1 MGIILKQSFFN
12 TLIIFLGFGVGG
24 INVLFLYTHFLHE
37 DYFGLITFLLSA
49 ANIILPL
56 LVFGM
61 QHTIVKFYS
70 SYQTKIEQDGF
81 LTTTL
86 LMPLIVI
93 IPLAFVGA
101 FIYESIADWISM
113 ENSIIKKYTYLI
125 FLLAIFMGYFEV
137 FYAWTKVQLN
147 SVFGNFIKEI
157 FPRICTTFLL
167 FSVYFKWLTDEQFIY
182 GVVVVYGISTV
193 IMMFYAFHV
202 YKPTFKLEL
211 PSNLKEIVTFSL
223 YIIVAGSA
231 SGVLLEIDKFMIPQ
245 MEQIAQVAY
254 YSVGIYI
261 ASVIGIPTRAMLQI
275 TSPIT
280 AKDMN
285 ENKLDDV
292 EKLYKQSSINLLV
305 IGGLFF
311 LLINLNIADLYALI
325 NKPEF
330 TKGIWVVMIISLA
343 KLMELALGT
352 GNAILLNSKYYKIF
366 FYMSLAMALSVIFLN
381 KWLIDLIGINGAA
394 IATLIV
400 VVVYSVAKI
409 IYLKYKL
416 KIQPFNVN
424 TIKLAVII
432 SAIFGVFYFWNFNF
446 HPILNIGLKGILISV
461 LYFLLINKLHI
472 SKDINNF
479 IANYTLKNDSR
490 IS

>member
-12 TLIIFLGFGVGG
+12 TLIIFLGFAVGG

-61 QHTIVKFYS
+61 QNTIVKFYS

-86 LMPLIVI
+86 ILPLFVI

-101 FIYESIADWISM
+101 FVYDSIADWISI
-113 ENSIIKKYTYLI
+113 ENPIIKKYTYLI
-125 FLLAIFMGYFEV
+125 FILAIFMGYFEV
-137 FYAWTKVQLN
+137 FYSWTKVQLN

-167 FSVYFKWLTDEQFIY
+167 FAVFFNWITNEQFIY
-182 GVVVVYGISTV
+182 GVVIVYGLSTV
-193 IMMFYAFHV
+193 IMMFYAFYV
-202 YKPTFKLEL
+202 YKPTFKLII
-211 PSNLKEIVTFSL
+211 PSNLKEIISFSM

-231 SGVLLEIDKFMIPQ
+231 AGVLLEIDKFMIPQ

-261 ASVIGIPTRAMLQI
+261 ASVIAIPTRAMQQI

-285 ENKLDDV
+285 ENNIAEV
-292 EKLYKQSSINLLV
+292 EKLYKQTSINLLV

-311 LLINLNIADLYALI
+311 LLINLNIGDLYALI

-330 TKGIWVVMIISLA
+330 TKGIWVVFIISLS

-366 FYMSLAMALSVIFLN
+366 FYLSLAMAISVIFLN
-381 KWLIDLIGINGAA
+381 KWLINLIGINGAA

-400 VVVYSVAKI
+400 VVVYSLVKI
-409 IYLKYKL
+409 IYLKGKL
-416 KIQPFNVN
+416 NIQPFDGN
-424 TIKLAVII
+424 TFRLAVII
-432 SAIFGVFYFWNFNF
+432 LALFAAFYFWNFNF
-446 HPILNIGLKGILISV
+446 HPIINIGLKGIIISA
-461 LYFLLINKLHI
+461 LYFLLISKLQI
-472 SKDINNF
+472 SKDINGF
-479 IANYTLKNDSR
+479 VTKYVAKN
-490 IS
+490 

>member
-12 TLIIFLGFGVGG
+12 TLIIFLGFAVGG

-61 QHTIVKFYS
+61 QNTIVKFYS
-70 SYQTKIEQDGF
+70 SYQTKIERDGF

-86 LMPLIVI
+86 ILPLFVI
-93 IPLAFVGA
+93 IPLALIGA
-101 FIYESIADWISM
+101 LIYENIANWISL
-113 ENSIIKKYTYLI
+113 ENPIIKKYTYLI

-167 FSVYFKWLTDEQFIY
+167 FAVFFKWLTNEQFIY
-182 GVVVVYGISTV
+182 GVVIVYGLSTL
-193 IMMFYAFHV
+193 IMMIYAFQV
-202 YKPTFKLEL
+202 YRPTFKLIL
-211 PSNLKEIVTFSL
+211 PANLKEILSFSM

-231 SGVLLEIDKFMIPQ
+231 AGVLLEIDKFMIPQ
-245 MEQIAQVAY
+245 MEKIAQVAY

-261 ASVIGIPTRAMLQI
+261 ASVIAIPTRAMQQI
-275 TSPIT
+275 TTPIT

-285 ENKLDDV
+285 ENNIEEV
-292 EKLYKQSSINLLV
+292 GKLYKQTSINLLV

-311 LLINLNIADLYALI
+311 LLINLNIADLYRLI

-330 TKGIWVVMIISLA
+330 SKGIWVVLIISVS

-352 GNAILLNSKYYKIF
+352 GNSILLNSKYFKIF
-366 FYMSLAMALSVIFLN
+366 FYLSLAMAISVIFLN
-381 KWLIDLIGINGAA
+381 KWLIDWVGIDGAA

-400 VVVYSVAKI
+400 VVVYSVIKI
-409 IYLKYKL
+409 IYLKAKL
-416 KIQPFNVN
+416 NIQPFDIN
-424 TIKLAVII
+424 TIKLGIII
-432 SAIFGVFYFWNFNF
+432 SVIFAVFYFWNFNF
-446 HPILNIGLKGILISV
+446 HPIINIGLKGVIISI
-461 LYFLLINKLHI
+461 LYFLLINKLQI
-472 SKDINNF
+472 SKDISSF
-479 IANYTLKNDSR
+479 VAKYVAKNES
-490 IS
+490 

>member
-70 SYQTKIEQDGF
+70 SYQTKMEQDGF
-81 LTTTL
+81 LTTAL

-113 ENSIIKKYTYLI
+113 ENPIIKKYTYLI

-137 FYAWTKVQLN
+137 FYAWTKVQFN
-147 SVFGNFIKEI
+147 SVFGNFVKEI

-167 FSVYFKWLTDEQFIY
+167 FAVFFKWLTNEQFIY
-182 GVVVVYGISTV
+182 GVVIVYGISTV
-193 IMMFYAFHV
+193 IMMLYAFYV
-202 YKPTFKLEL
+202 YKPTFKFSL
-211 PSNLKEIVTFSL
+211 PSNLKEIISFSL

-231 SGVLLEIDKFMIPQ
+231 AGVLLEIDKFMIPQ

-261 ASVIGIPTRAMLQI
+261 ASVIGIPTRAMQQI

-330 TKGIWVVMIISLA
+330 TKGIWVVLIISVS
-343 KLMELALGT
+343 KLIELALGT

-366 FYMSLAMALSVIFLN
+366 FYLSLAMAISVIFLN

-400 VVVYSVAKI
+400 VAMYSLLKI
-409 IYLKYKL
+409 IYLKSKL
-416 KIQPFNVN
+416 NIQPFDLN
-424 TIKLAVII
+424 TIKLAIIILVIF
-432 SAIFGVFYFWNFNF
+432 AAFYFWNFSF
-446 HPILNIGLKGILISV
+446 HPIINIGLKAVIISLV
-461 LYFLLINKLHI
+461 YFLLINKLQI
-472 SKDINNF
+472 SKDINGF
-479 IANYTLKNDSR
+479 VSKYVSKNN
-490 IS
+490 

>member
-12 TLIIFLGFGVGG
+12 TLIIFLGFAVGG

-61 QHTIVKFYS
+61 QNTIVKFYS
-70 SYQTKIEQDGF
+70 SYQTKIERDGF

-86 LMPLIVI
+86 LMPLFII
-93 IPLAFVGA
+93 IPLALIGTL
-101 FIYESIADWISM
+101 IYENIADWISL
-113 ENSIIKKYTYLI
+113 ENPIIKKYTYLI

-167 FSVYFKWLTDEQFIY
+167 FAVFFKWITNEQFIY
-182 GVVVVYGISTV
+182 GVVIVYGLSTL
-193 IMMFYAFHV
+193 IMMFYAFCV
-202 YKPTFKLEL
+202 YKPTFKLIL
-211 PSNLKEIVTFSL
+211 PSNLKEIISFSI

-231 SGVLLEIDKFMIPQ
+231 AGVLLEIDKFMIPQ
-245 MEQIAQVAY
+245 IEKIAQVAY

-261 ASVIGIPTRAMLQI
+261 ASVIAIPTRAMQQI

-285 ENKLDDV
+285 ENNIGEV
-292 EKLYKQSSINLLV
+292 EKLYKQTSINLLV

-311 LLINLNIADLYALI
+311 LLINLNISDLYVLI
-325 NKPEF
+325 NKPQF
-330 TKGIWVVMIISLA
+330 TKGIWVVLIISVS

-352 GNAILLNSKYYKIF
+352 GNAILLNSKYFKIF
-366 FYMSLAMALSVIFLN
+366 FYLSLAMAISVVFLN
-381 KWLIDLIGINGAA
+381 KWLIAWVGIDGAA

-400 VVVYSVAKI
+400 VVVYSVVKI
-409 IYLKYKL
+409 IYLKAKL
-416 KIQPFNVN
+416 NIQPFGIN
-424 TIKLAVII
+424 TIKLGVII
-432 SAIFGVFYFWNFNF
+432 SVIFAIFYFWNFNF
-446 HPILNIGLKGILISV
+446 HPIINIGLKCIIISI
-461 LYFLLINKLHI
+461 LYFLLINKLQI
-472 SKDINNF
+472 SKDISSF
-479 IANYTLKNDSR
+479 VGKYMAKSE
-490 IS
+490 S

>member
-1 MGIILKQSFFN
+1 MGIILKQSFYN
-12 TLIIFLGFGVGG
+12 TLIIFIGFAVGG

-61 QHTIVKFYS
+61 QNTIIKFFS
-70 SYQTKIEQDGF
+70 SYQTKVERDGF

-86 LMPLIVI
+86 ILPLFVI
-93 IPLAFVGA
+93 IPLALIGTL
-101 FIYESIADWISM
+101 IYENIANWISL
-113 ENSIIKKYTYLI
+113 ENPIIKKYTYLI

-167 FSVYFKWLTDEQFIY
+167 FAVFFKWLTNEQFIY
-182 GVVVVYGISTV
+182 GVVIVYGLSTL
-193 IMMFYAFHV
+193 IMMFYAFYV
-202 YKPTFKLEL
+202 YKPTFKFVL
-211 PSNLKEIVTFSL
+211 PTNLKEILSFSA

-231 SGVLLEIDKFMIPQ
+231 AGVLLEIDKFMIPQ
-245 MEQIAQVAY
+245 MEKIAQVAY

-261 ASVIGIPTRAMLQI
+261 ASVIAIPTRAMQQI

-285 ENKLDDV
+285 ENNIVEV
-292 EKLYKQSSINLLV
+292 EKLYKQTSINLLV

-311 LLINLNIADLYALI
+311 LLINLNISDLYVLI

-330 TKGIWVVMIISLA
+330 TKGIWVVLIISVS

-366 FYMSLAMALSVIFLN
+366 FYLSLAMAISVIVLN
-381 KWLIDLIGINGAA
+381 KWLIELIGINGAA

-400 VVVYSVAKI
+400 VVVYSIVKI
-409 IYLKYKL
+409 IYLKTKL
-416 KIQPFNVN
+416 DIQPFDFN
-424 TIKLAVII
+424 TIKLGVII
-432 SAIFGVFYFWNFNF
+432 LVIFAVFYFWNFNF
-446 HPILNIGLKGILISV
+446 HPIINIGLKSV
-461 LYFLLINKLHI
+461 IIATLYILLIHKGHI
-472 SKDINNF
+472 SKEINSF
-479 IANYTLKNDSR
+479 MTKYIAKNEL
-490 IS
+490 

>member
-12 TLIIFLGFGVGG
+12 TLIIFLGFAVGG

-61 QHTIVKFYS
+61 QNTIIKFYS
-70 SYQTKIEQDGF
+70 SYQTKIERDGF

-86 LMPLIVI
+86 IMPLFVI
-93 IPLAFVGA
+93 IPFA
-101 FIYESIADWISM
+101 FIGTLIYGSIADWISL
-113 ENSIIKKYTYLI
+113 ENPIIKKYTYLI

-167 FSVYFKWLTDEQFIY
+167 FAVFFKWLTNEQFIY
-182 GVVVVYGISTV
+182 GVVIVYGLSTFV
-193 IMMFYAFHV
+193 MMIYAFQV
-202 YKPTFKLEL
+202 YKPTFKLTL
-211 PSNLKEIVTFSL
+211 PSNIKEILSFSM

-231 SGVLLEIDKFMIPQ
+231 AGVLLEIDKFMIPQ
-245 MEQIAQVAY
+245 MEKIAQVAY

-261 ASVIGIPTRAMLQI
+261 ASVIAIPTRAMQQI

-285 ENKLDDV
+285 ENNIGEV
-292 EKLYKQSSINLLV
+292 EKLYKQTSINLLV

-311 LLINLNIADLYALI
+311 LLINLSIADLYRLI

-330 TKGIWVVMIISLA
+330 TKGIWVVLIISVS

-352 GNAILLNSKYYKIF
+352 GNAILLNSKYFKIF
-366 FYMSLAMALSVIFLN
+366 FYLSLAMAVSVIFLN
-381 KWLIDLIGINGAA
+381 KWLIDWVGIDGAA

-400 VVVYSVAKI
+400 VVVYSVIKI
-409 IYLKYKL
+409 IYLKAKL
-416 KIQPFNVN
+416 NIQPFDIN
-424 TIKLAVII
+424 TIKLGVII
-432 SAIFGVFYFWNFNF
+432 SVIFAVFYFWNFNF
-446 HPILNIGLKGILISV
+446 HPIINIGLKGIIISI
-461 LYFLLINKLHI
+461 LYFLLINKLQI
-472 SKDINNF
+472 SKDISSF
-479 IANYTLKNDSR
+479 VAKYMAKNES
-490 IS
+490 

>member
-12 TLIIFLGFGVGG
+12 TLIIFLGFAVGG

-61 QHTIVKFYS
+61 QNTIVKFYS
-70 SYQTKIEQDGF
+70 SYQTKIEKDGF

-86 LMPLIVI
+86 LLPLFVI
-93 IPLAFVGA
+93 IPTAFIGA

-113 ENSIIKKYTYLI
+113 ENPIIKKYTYLI

-137 FYAWTKVQLN
+137 FYSWTKVQLN

-167 FSVYFKWLTDEQFIY
+167 FAVFFKWLTNDQFIY
-182 GVVVVYGISTV
+182 GVVIVYGISTL
-193 IMMFYAFHV
+193 IMMFYAFYV
-202 YKPTFKLEL
+202 YKPTFKLIL
-211 PSNLKEIVTFSL
+211 PSNFKEIISFSM

-231 SGVLLEIDKFMIPQ
+231 AGVLLEIDKFMIPQ
-245 MEQIAQVAY
+245 MEKIAQVAY

-261 ASVIGIPTRAMLQI
+261 ASVIAIPTRAMQQI

-285 ENKLDDV
+285 ENNIGEV
-292 EKLYKQSSINLLV
+292 EKLYKQTSINLLV

-311 LLINLNIADLYALI
+311 LLINLNIADLYELI

-330 TKGIWVVMIISLA
+330 TKGIWVVLIISLS

-366 FYMSLAMALSVIFLN
+366 FYLSLAMAISVIFLN
-381 KWLIDLIGINGAA
+381 KWLINLIGINGAA
-394 IATLIV
+394 VATLIV
-400 VVVYSVAKI
+400 VVVYSLTKI
-409 IYLKYKL
+409 IYLKGKL
-416 KIQPFNVN
+416 NIQPFDGN

-432 SAIFGVFYFWNFNF
+432 LAIFAAFYFWNFNF
-446 HPILNIGLKGILISV
+446 HPIINIGIKGIIISV
-461 LYFLLINKLHI
+461 LYFLLINKMHI
-472 SKDINNF
+472 SKDINSF
-479 IANYTLKNDSR
+479 VTKYIAKN
-490 IS
+490 

>member
-1 MGIILKQSFFN
+1 MGIILKQSFYN
-12 TLIIFLGFGVGG
+12 TLVIFLGFAVGG

-61 QHTIVKFYS
+61 QNTIVKFYS
-70 SYQTKIEQDGF
+70 SYQTKIERDGF

-86 LMPLIVI
+86 ILPLFVI
-93 IPLAFVGA
+93 IPFALIGA
-101 FIYESIADWISM
+101 LIYENIANWISA
-113 ENSIIKKYTYLI
+113 ENLIIKKYTYLI

-167 FSVYFKWLTDEQFIY
+167 FAVFFKWLTNEQFIY
-182 GVVVVYGISTV
+182 GVVIVYGLSTL
-193 IMMFYAFHV
+193 IMMIYAFQV
-202 YKPTFKLEL
+202 YKPIFKLTL
-211 PSNLKEIVTFSL
+211 PSNLKEILSFSM

-231 SGVLLEIDKFMIPQ
+231 AGVLLEIDKFMIPQ
-245 MEQIAQVAY
+245 MEKIAQVAY
-254 YSVGIYI
+254 YSVGVYI
-261 ASVIGIPTRAMLQI
+261 ASVIAIPTRAMQQI
-275 TSPIT
+275 TTPIT

-285 ENKLDDV
+285 ENNIDEV
-292 EKLYKQSSINLLV
+292 GKLYKQTSINLLV

-311 LLINLNIADLYALI
+311 LLINLNIADLYRLI

-330 TKGIWVVMIISLA
+330 TKGIWVVLIISVS

-352 GNAILLNSKYYKIF
+352 GNSILLNSKYFKIF
-366 FYMSLAMALSVIFLN
+366 FYLSLAMAISVIFLN
-381 KWLIDLIGINGAA
+381 KWLIDWVGIDGAA

-400 VVVYSVAKI
+400 VVVYSVIKI
-409 IYLKYKL
+409 IYLKAKL
-416 KIQPFNVN
+416 NIQPFDIN
-424 TIKLAVII
+424 TIKLGVII
-432 SAIFGVFYFWNFNF
+432 TVIFAVFYFWNFNF
-446 HPILNIGLKGILISV
+446 HPIINIGLKGIIISI
-461 LYFLLINKLHI
+461 LYFLLINKLQI
-472 SKDINNF
+472 SKDISSF
-479 IANYTLKNDSR
+479 VAKYLAKNEL
-490 IS
+490 

>member
-1 MGIILKQSFFN
+1 MGIIFKQSFFN
-12 TLIIFLGFGVGG
+12 TLIIFLGFAVGG

-61 QHTIVKFYS
+61 QNTIVKFYS
-70 SYQTKIEQDGF
+70 SYQTKIEKDGF

-86 LMPLIVI
+86 ILPLFII
-93 IPLAFVGA
+93 IPMAFIGA

-113 ENSIIKKYTYLI
+113 ENPIIKKYTYLI

-137 FYAWTKVQLN
+137 FYSWTKVQLN

-157 FPRICTTFLL
+157 FPRICTSFLL
-167 FSVYFKWLTDEQFIY
+167 FAVFFKWLTNDQFIY
-182 GVVVVYGISTV
+182 GVVIVYGISTL
-193 IMMFYAFHV
+193 IMMFYAFYV
-202 YKPTFKLEL
+202 YKPTFKLIL
-211 PSNLKEIVTFSL
+211 PSNFKEIISFSI

-231 SGVLLEIDKFMIPQ
+231 AGVLLEIDKFMIPQ
-245 MEQIAQVAY
+245 MEKIAQVAY

-261 ASVIGIPTRAMLQI
+261 ASVIAIPTRAMQQI

-285 ENKLDDV
+285 DNNIGEV
-292 EKLYKQSSINLLV
+292 EKLYKQTSINLLV

-311 LLINLNIADLYALI
+311 LLINLNIADLYVLI

-330 TKGIWVVMIISLA
+330 TKGIWVVLIISLS
-343 KLMELALGT
+343 KLMELAMGT

-366 FYMSLAMALSVIFLN
+366 FYLSLAMAISVIFLN
-381 KWLIDLIGINGAA
+381 KWLINLIGINGAA

-400 VVVYSVAKI
+400 VVVYSLTKI
-409 IYLKYKL
+409 IYLKGKL
-416 KIQPFNVN
+416 NIQPFDGN
-424 TIKLAVII
+424 TIKLAII
-432 SAIFGVFYFWNFNF
+432 IIAIFATFYFWKFNF
-446 HPILNIGLKGILISV
+446 HPIINIGLKGIIISV
-461 LYFLLINKLHI
+461 LYFLLINKMHI
-472 SKDINNF
+472 SKDINSF
-479 IANYTLKNDSR
+479 VTKYVAKN
-490 IS
+490 

>member
-12 TLIIFLGFGVGG
+12 TLIIFLGFGIGG

-70 SYQTKIEQDGF
+70 YYQTKIEQDGF

-113 ENSIIKKYTYLI
+113 ENPIIKKHTYLI

-137 FYAWTKVQLN
+137 FYSWTKVQLN
-147 SVFGNFIKEI
+147 SVFGNFTKEI

-167 FSVYFKWLTDEQFIY
+167 FAVFFKWLTDDEFIY
-182 GVVVVYGISTV
+182 GVVIVYGISTV
-193 IMMFYAFHV
+193 IMMFYAFYV
-202 YKPTFKLEL
+202 YKPTFKLAL
-211 PSNLKEIVTFSL
+211 PSNLKELISFSL

-231 SGVLLEIDKFMIPQ
+231 AGVLLEIDKFMIPQ

-254 YSVGIYI
+254 YSVGVYI
-261 ASVIGIPTRAMLQI
+261 ASVIGIPTRAMQQI

-285 ENKLDDV
+285 ENKLDEV

-311 LLINLNIADLYALI
+311 LLINLNIADLYELI

-352 GNAILLNSKYYKIF
+352 GNAILLNSKYYRIF
-366 FYMSLAMALSVIFLN
+366 FYLSLAMAFSVILLN

-400 VVVYSVAKI
+400 VVVYSAAKI
-409 IYLKYKL
+409 SYLKSKL
-416 KIQPFNVN
+416 KIQPFNQN

-446 HPILNIGLKGILISV
+446 HPIINIGLKGILISV

-479 IANYTLKNDSR
+479 ITNNAAKNDSR
-490 IS
+490 SS

>member
-113 ENSIIKKYTYLI
+113 ENPIIKKYTYLI
-125 FLLAIFMGYFEV
+125 FLLAVFMGYFEV

-167 FSVYFKWLTDEQFIY
+167 FAVFFKWLTNEQFIY
-182 GVVVVYGISTV
+182 GVVIVYGISTFV
-193 IMMFYAFHV
+193 MMIYAFQV
-202 YKPTFKLEL
+202 YKPTFKLLL
-211 PSNLKEIVTFSL
+211 PSNLKEIISFSL

-231 SGVLLEIDKFMIPQ
+231 AGVLLEIDKFMIPQ

-261 ASVIGIPTRAMLQI
+261 ASVIGIPTRAMQQI

-285 ENKLDDV
+285 ENKLDEV
-292 EKLYKQSSINLLV
+292 EKLYKQTSINLLI

-352 GNAILLNSKYYKIF
+352 GNAILLNSRYYKIF
-366 FYMSLAMALSVIFLN
+366 FYLSLAMAFSVIFLN

-409 IYLKYKL
+409 IYLKSKL

-424 TIKLAVII
+424 TIKLTIII
-432 SAIFGVFYFWNFNF
+432 SAIFGVFYFWNFSF
-446 HPILNIGLKGILISV
+446 HPIINIGLKGILISV

-479 IANYTLKNDSR
+479 IT
-490 IS
+490 